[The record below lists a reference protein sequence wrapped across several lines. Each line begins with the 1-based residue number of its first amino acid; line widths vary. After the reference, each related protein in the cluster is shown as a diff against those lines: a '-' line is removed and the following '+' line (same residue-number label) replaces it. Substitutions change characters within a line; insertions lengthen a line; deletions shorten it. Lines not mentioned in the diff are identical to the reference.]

1 MGETKLIKAIQLAQS
16 GNRPNARRLLLKI
29 IQEHPGNEIAWLWL
43 VDVCDKNDERK
54 AILIRALHQN
64 PGSKLLRHAY
74 SQFARTGTLDTSFLH
89 KKKFTQALIDL
100 SEIDTADE
108 DEIPFSDLHAQP
120 KRVDLDW
127 IELEE
132 EDEES
137 LETISDEEFSLLSHT
152 YFDAY
157 VGEEP
162 EVSDLEQVD
171 SGELGILKDYL
182 HSSVPELE
190 ATSDDIEGF
199 SDVFEEE
206 EPGEGGSQSIEIDL
220 KQAFID
226 MSAKEEKSRR
236 KRKAI
241 SGSLNRVIIILG
253 SLFWL
258 LILVVGG
265 LYLNKRYNIIGPN
278 RNQEDVP
285 EETALPESEEEILES
300 NETETSGATPET
312 TPSSENTEV
321 IPDATEEIVY
331 SSNIQRD
338 TIGQIVNLGFLPG
351 DGLINTNEDWSVV
364 TMIQP
369 TGIGVYDESF
379 NEFAV
384 FSDTQSDYL
393 SECELSG
400 DGRLLVGFS
409 PYFALYIWDVENNQL
424 LQRIDVP
431 FEYLENND
439 DGIVSL
445 VHAKPTIVISP
456 DQSKIG
462 LGYWGGVFVWS
473 VEDGSLLY
481 SFTLDD
487 AELNALKNERNLNF
501 SISFSE
507 NSEIVY
513 YGGVKQVSAYNFVEE
528 EILWKVWTAFIV
540 SIETMPSNRLMEAGY
555 HENPPTNTQYLRLR
569 DSLSGKIMSEYLYE
583 AGNLDGYKG
592 GTYKYLVEQN
602 KLLIAE
608 DGECC
613 GLVQIAVVDIETG
626 ERIAVIPL
634 ESYQMVYSLGG
645 TENQNLIAV
654 WYVHQHEAVFNRA
667 RVEFFDLGS
676 GQSVGICE
684 DCQLRTPF
692 EPTSRSLN
700 ISPDGKN
707 LVMCAIGHGCSQFGI
722 AEQ

>member
-16 GNRPNARRLLLKI
+16 GNRSNARRLLLKI
-29 IQEHPGNEIAWLWL
+29 IQEYPGNEIAWLWL

-54 AILIRALHQN
+54 AILIRGLHEN

-89 KKKFTQALIDL
+89 KKKFTQALIAL
-100 SEIDTADE
+100 SEIDTANE
-108 DEIPFSDLHAQP
+108 EETPFSDVSAQP

-127 IELEE
+127 IEMEE
-132 EDEES
+132 EDEEN

-157 VGEEP
+157 DGEEP
-162 EVSDLEQVD
+162 EVSDLEQAD
-171 SGELGILKDYL
+171 SGELGILNDYL
-182 HSSVPELE
+182 LTNNSELE
-190 ATSDDIEGF
+190 PTNGDIEEL
-199 SDVFEEE
+199 STAFEED

-236 KRKAI
+236 KRKVI
-241 SGSLNRVIIILG
+241 SGSLKRVIIILG

-258 LILVVGG
+258 SILVFGG
-265 LYLNKRYNIIGPN
+265 LYLNKRYNIIGSI
-278 RNQEDVP
+278 RNQDDVP
-285 EETALPESEEEILES
+285 EETVLMQSEEEILEG
-300 NETETSGATPET
+300 NETDMSGATPEI

-321 IPDATEEIVY
+321 VPDAKEEIVY
-331 SSNIQRD
+331 STNIQRD
-338 TIGQIVNLGFLPG
+338 TIGQIVNLGVLPG
-351 DGLINTNEDWSVV
+351 DGMINTSEDWSVFA
-364 TMIQP
+364 MIQS

-379 NEFAV
+379 DEFAF
-384 FSDTQSDYL
+384 FSDTQFDYL
-393 SECELSG
+393 SECELSR

-409 PYFALYIWDVENNQL
+409 PYFAMFIWDVESNQL

-445 VHAKPTIVISP
+445 VHAKPTIAISP

-481 SFTLDD
+481 SYTLDA

-507 NSEIVY
+507 SSETVY
-513 YGGVKQVSAYNFVEE
+513 YGGVKQLSAYNLVEE

-540 SIETMPSNRLMEAGY
+540 SLETIPSDRIMEAGY
-555 HENPPTNTQYLRLR
+555 HENPPNNTQYLRLR
-569 DSLSGKIMSEYLYE
+569 DSLSGKIISEYLYD
-583 AGNLDGYKG
+583 AGNFDSYQG
-592 GTYKYLVEQN
+592 GTYKFLSKKN

-608 DGECC
+608 DGDCC

-645 TENQNLIAV
+645 IENQNLIAV
-654 WYVHQHEAVFNRA
+654 WYVHQQEAVFNKA
-667 RVEFFDLGS
+667 RVEFFDLGN
-676 GQSVGICE
+676 GQSVGNCE

-692 EPTSRSLN
+692 ESISRSLN
-700 ISPDGKN
+700 ISPDGEK
-707 LVMCAIGHGCSQFGI
+707 LVMCATGYGCSQFGI
-722 AEQ
+722 VEQ